1 MDSLLKV
8 AGDQVTQG
16 MERQRY
22 LMSYLSH
29 SLLARLSISNSRFPD
44 TKEKVQCKE
53 GVPLVEGNQ
62 ARESLRKLDKH
73 KSMGR
78 DGMHP
83 QVLRE
88 IANVIMRPLLIN
100 FD

>member
-29 SLLARLSISNSRFPD
+29 SLLARLSISNSRFQTP
-44 TKEKVQCKE
+44 KKKSSAKKVY
-53 GVPLVEGNQ
+53 P
-62 ARESLRKLDKH
+62 
-73 KSMGR
+73 
-78 DGMHP
+78 
-83 QVLRE
+83 
-88 IANVIMRPLLIN
+88 
-100 FD
+100 